1 MMQSLINCAPFT
13 DYFFLSPNMT
23 FGKDRK
29 LLAAQFCNYKFDT
42 NKNRYLF
49 FSDAG
54 EERIGGNWKY
64 WKPARDIVYQYLDA
78 KQLPSNIT
86 WKRKSYMDWSHLS
99 SLPFAL
105 HDAYQGYFEYLDS
118 INSLA
123 DKDSTILSK
132 EVYRKHIE
140 IVVKDAKQDVYIAG
154 NQKALGMW
162 NPGSIK
168 LKHVNDSV
176 RAIDI
181 DLHLPA
187 LFKFTLGDWNYD
199 ASFDNSYFGA
209 NLEINNTERKKYR
222 YILDEWNKNE

>member
-1 MMQSLINCAPFT
+1 
-13 DYFFLSPNMT
+13 
-23 FGKDRK
+23 
-29 LLAAQFCNYKFDT
+29 
-42 NKNRYLF
+42 
-49 FSDAG
+49 
-54 EERIGGNWKY
+54 
-64 WKPARDIVYQYLDA
+64 
-78 KQLPSNIT
+78 
-86 WKRKSYMDWSHLS
+86 MDWSHLS

-140 IVVKDAKQDVYIAG
+140 IVVKDAKQEVYIAG

-162 NPGSIK
+162 NPDSIK

-222 YILDEWNKNE
+222 FILDEWNKNE